1 MNTNQN
7 KTKIIFSMALAG
19 QLMELGHEVLGEIPN
34 PTNKKLTSWIFK
46 IDETFFEDFKKL
58 QRKE

>member
-7 KTKIIFSMALAG
+7 KTKTIFSMALAE
-19 QLMELGHEVLGEIPN
+19 QLIELGHEVLGEMPN
-34 PTNKKLTSWIFK
+34 PFNKKLTFWIFK